1 MLLKLDIS
9 STLMHRSTARRRL
22 QLVASSFPQFYRQQ
36 HCLYVQVQYLAKA
49 DERIILHC
57 CSCAIESREFELCK
71 YLASETAHFRQPP
84 YQVWSA
90 FFHDLAAF
98 TSRHSCK
105 SFSFLVTSLKSS
117 LKIRKSCIFPP
128 KKKNCKQTDC
138 ELTSACFILEI

>member
-9 STLMHRSTARRRL
+9 SRLMHRSTARRRL
-22 QLVASSFPQFYRQQ
+22 QLVASSFAQFYRQQ

-105 SFSFLVTSLKSS
+105 SFSFLVTSLKIELEDSEKLHFS
-117 LKIRKSCIFPP
+117 AKE
-128 KKKNCKQTDC
+128 KK
-138 ELTSACFILEI
+138 L